1 MSSKRLGV
9 LAIYLSKSRLEEL
22 SYFQRLSREG
32 QKLGVQVEV
41 FTPDDVEGDNAV
53 RTLTYDFGLGKW
65 IRNRTSF
72 PPIIYDRCRYKA
84 AANYQMLKAFRNR
97 HAQLTYLS
105 KPLANKWSM
114 HQTLSENESIRPY
127 LPATVRYSSVQE
139 LLKVLKKHKL
149 IYIKP
154 KNGTGGRGILRI
166 EQLGSDLYLLQG
178 RNQHRTIIAPF
189 RATEK
194 QLAIKLHTLKLS
206 PDYVVQQGIQL
217 TLRDGRVHDYR
228 LLIQKNGRGEWEV
241 TGCAGR
247 IGPHRSITSNLH
259 GGGSAVTQDKL
270 LAYRFSS
277 EEKMDAIK
285 KEMNSFAYKLA
296 EYLESKFGKLC
307 ELGMDIAVDPKGNVW
322 LLEVNPKP
330 SREVFRK
337 IGQHSIYQ
345 KAVTR
350 PLEYAV
356 WMMKQKKIKIEEQKT
371 EEKTTEVKTT
381 EVKTTEEKKAES

>member
-22 SYFQRLSREG
+22 SYFQRLSKEG
-32 QKLGVQVEV
+32 KKLGVQVEV

-53 RTLTYDFGLGKW
+53 RTLTYDSGLGKW
-65 IRNRTSF
+65 IRKRTSF
-72 PPIIYDRCRYKA
+72 PPVIYDRCRYKA

-97 HAQLTYLS
+97 HAKLIYLS

-114 HQTLSENESIRPY
+114 HQILSENESIRPY
-127 LPATVRYSSVQE
+127 LPATVRFSSVQD

-149 IYIKP
+149 IYVKP

-178 RNQHRTIIAPF
+178 RNQQRTIIAPF

-206 PDYVVQQGIQL
+206 PDYVVQQGIHL

-228 LLIQKNGRGEWEV
+228 LLIQKNGNGEWEV

-247 IGPHRSITSNLH
+247 IGPQRSITSNLH

-277 EEKMDAIK
+277 EEKMNEIK
-285 KEMNSFAYKLA
+285 KEMNSFAFTLA
-296 EYLESKFGKLC
+296 NYLETKFGKLC
-307 ELGMDIAVDPKGNVW
+307 ELGMDIAVDPKGHVW

-356 WMMKQKKIKIEEQKT
+356 WMMKQKRIKREEQK
-371 EEKTTEVKTT
+371 EQEKTEDKQ
-381 EVKTTEEKKAES
+381 AES

>member
-32 QKLGVQVEV
+32 KKLGVQVEV

-53 RTLTYDFGLGKW
+53 RTLTYDSDLGKW
-65 IRNRTSF
+65 IRKQTSF

-97 HAQLTYLS
+97 HAKLTYLS

-139 LLKVLKKHKL
+139 LLKFLKKHKL
-149 IYIKP
+149 IYVKP

-178 RNQHRTIIAPF
+178 RNQQRTIIAPF

-194 QLAIKLHTLKLS
+194 QLAIKLHTLKLT

-296 EYLESKFGKLC
+296 NYLESKFGKLC

-371 EEKTTEVKTT
+371 EEKKTED
-381 EVKTTEEKKAES
+381 KKAES

>member
-1 MSSKRLGV
+1 MSPLRLGV

-22 SYFQRLSREG
+22 SYFQRLSKEG
-32 QKLGVQVEV
+32 KKLGLQVEV
-41 FTPDDVEGDNAV
+41 FTPDDVESDNAV
-53 RTLTYDFGLGKW
+53 RTLTYDSDLEKW
-65 IRNRTSF
+65 IRRRTSF

-97 HAQLTYLS
+97 HAKLTYLS

-114 HQTLSENESIRPY
+114 HQILSENESIRAY

-139 LLKVLKKHKL
+139 LLKFLKKHKL
-149 IYIKP
+149 IYVKP

-166 EQLGSDLYLLQG
+166 EQLGPDLYLLQG
-178 RNQHRTIIAPF
+178 RNQQRTIIAPY

-194 QLAIKLHTLKLS
+194 QLMIKLHTLKLS
-206 PDYVVQQGIQL
+206 PDFVVQQGIQL
-217 TLRDGRVHDYR
+217 TLKDGRVHDYR

-247 IGPHRSITSNLH
+247 IGPYRSITSNLH
-259 GGGSAVTQDKL
+259 GGGSAVTQFKL
-270 LAYRFSS
+270 LAYRFPSV
-277 EEKMDAIK
+277 EKKEAIK
-285 KEMNSFAYKLA
+285 NEMNSFAHKLA
-296 EYLESKFGKLC
+296 NYLESKFGKLC
-307 ELGMDIAVDPKGNVW
+307 ELGLDIAVDPNGHVW

-337 IGQHSIYQ
+337 IGETANYQ

-350 PLEYAV
+350 PLEYAI
-356 WMMKQKKIKIEEQKT
+356 WMMKQKKRKIEEQNT
-371 EEKTTEVKTT
+371 EEQN
-381 EVKTTEEKKAES
+381 TEEHIAEL